1 MGRHNEVIL
10 NGMVLMPPQFKK
22 NEKGENVRGC
32 VSILVIRGQRDIC
45 NNKIKNIKYDAPMV
59 MTENPE
65 ILDIMETLKPY
76 MMIECKGVF
85 TTKNISK
92 AKICPHCK
100 EKTSKPGVLSYISP
114 IYFDVRETGLDEMG
128 ARALLERKCEIS
140 NSITAI
146 GTVVKEPEFYKD
158 ENLSAMEYTI
168 AINRKFYVQED
179 STMSK
184 TDYPV
189 VKTFGHKAE
198 EDHKRIKVG
207 TELLINGMLQ
217 TKEFKNK
224 IQCEH
229 CGEINEFKDTSME
242 IIPYATEYLK
252 GYYTEEEILEREQ
265 KKAASIA
272 ESIINS

>member
-10 NGMVLMPPQFKK
+10 NGMVLMPAQFKK

-32 VSILVIRGQRDIC
+32 VSLLVVRGQRDIC

-59 MTENPE
+59 MTEDPA
-65 ILDIMETLKPY
+65 ILRVMEGLKPY
-76 MMIECKGVF
+76 NIVECKGVF

-92 AKICPHCK
+92 AKVCPHCGTK
-100 EKTSKPGVLSYISP
+100 SAKPGVLSYVSP
-114 IYFDVRETGLDEMG
+114 VYFDVRATGLDEMS
-128 ARALLERKCEIS
+128 ARNVLEKICEVS
-140 NSITAI
+140 NCITAI

-158 ENLSAMEYTI
+158 ENLSAMEYTV
-168 AINRKFYVQED
+168 AINRKFFIRED
-179 STMSK
+179 NTLSK

-189 VKTFGHKAE
+189 VKTFGSKAE
-198 EDHKRIKVG
+198 EDHKHIKVG

-224 IQCEH
+224 IQCDS
-229 CGEINEFKDTSME
+229 CGVVNEFKDTSME

-252 GYYTEEEILEREQ
+252 NYYTEEEIMEREHQ
-265 KKAASIA
+265 RALKAA
-272 ESIINS
+272 ESLVH